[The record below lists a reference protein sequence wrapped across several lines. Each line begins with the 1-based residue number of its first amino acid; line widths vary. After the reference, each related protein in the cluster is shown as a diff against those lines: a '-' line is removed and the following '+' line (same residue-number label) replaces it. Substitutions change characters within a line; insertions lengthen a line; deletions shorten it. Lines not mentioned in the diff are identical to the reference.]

1 MITVIILSV
10 LRPME
15 HVRKKSVCRDFHG
28 FLVYLLDNFWFGLA
42 GLAASPSY
50 LLFKNPSLAL
60 YSFWKCVEVV
70 IFYSNNLMRRPF
82 IPYLS

>member
-1 MITVIILSV
+1 MSRKNLLSSDSFK
-10 LRPME
+10 RYFE
-15 HVRKKSVCRDFHG
+15 NFEQAHFTDFL
-28 FLVYLLDNFWFGLA
+28 FYCWFGLA

-82 IPYLS
+82 IPHLS